1 MTLPRVRWIGQE
13 VPTELRR
20 EAGAIAFD
28 RASWTAPLDP
38 DADLIVLAPEKT
50 EDLLLLP
57 AEAVRA
63 AGVPVLL
70 YGASL
75 AEDEVRL
82 AVNRLGAFRV
92 LGARDRQPGRELRE
106 AVETAAAE
114 KKVRREREH
123 VLADFSRRNRELEKL
138 TEALEKAIVERTG
151 VLEESARDEK
161 EKLGKERQLIRF
173 LSELSV
179 QNSAEDI
186 LRVLRR
192 DLRRFHRVQS
202 LIAGVREAGR
212 PTQFYCS
219 RGDKVLRAEGG
230 EEPASFE
237 NDEKRLR
244 QTLANRFGRPFNK
257 LLFMPLSLRE
267 PSQGFFG
274 VEYSM
279 LGENELAEITQI
291 LRERRRAT
299 GIALERLSLEDRQ
312 RRFAVR
318 WEKTFDGFGDP
329 IAVVDSTL
337 QVLRGNRSFSTALQ
351 RKKCFETFA
360 ARTEPCEGCPVGKD
374 PTSERDLEGTVRVG
388 SRLYRLRSWPVRE
401 PGAPRIS
408 GRVTHY
414 DDITESR
421 ELSLRMLQSEKMSA
435 IGDLAGH
442 IAHELNNPLTGIRS
456 LAQVLKAEWT
466 EKALNDD
473 LSHIENAARR
483 CQNIIRHLLEFTKEG
498 DGQAVPVRLDE
509 IVEIT
514 LPLLKTSLRRHRQ
527 EMLLSAGK
535 ARILAD
541 PHLLQQVVF
550 NLVNNACQAM
560 KDPGRIGI
568 ATKAIEEGGRRW
580 VELRVIDDG
589 PGIPRE
595 IRDRLFEPFVTTK
608 KEGEGTGLGLST
620 SKAIVEKFGGQI
632 RFQSEPG
639 QGTEFIL
646 RFPRKEDE

>member
-1 MTLPRVRWIGQE
+1 MTPRVRWIGQE
-13 VPTELRR
+13 VPTELRSESPGISFVPSSR
-20 EAGAIAFD
+20 TEAFEG
-28 RASWTAPLDP
+28 
-38 DADLIVLAPEKT
+38 DADLIVLAPAAPGDLFSWPT
-50 EDLLLLP
+50 ET
-57 AEAVRA
+57 VRA
-63 AGVPVLL
+63 AGAPVLFYSKNPEETETRL
-70 YGASL
+70 AINRFGASGVL
-75 AEDEVRL
+75 TGP
-82 AVNRLGAFRV
+82 AVDVA
-92 LGARDRQPGRELRE
+92 RELS
-106 AVETAAAE
+106 AAIETALTE
-114 KKVRREREH
+114 RKIREEREH
-123 VLADFSRRNRELEKL
+123 VLSDYSRRNRELEKL
-138 TEALEKAIVERTG
+138 TEALEKAVVERTG
-151 VLEESARDEK
+151 VLEASAREEK

-212 PTQFYCS
+212 STQFFCS
-219 RGDKVLRAEGG
+219 RGDKVLRAEGA
-230 EEPASFE
+230 EEPAIFE
-237 NDEKRLR
+237 NNETGLR

-257 LLFMPLSLRE
+257 LLFMPLALRE
-267 PSQGFFG
+267 PGQGFFG
-274 VEYSM
+274 VEYSL
-279 LGENELAEITQI
+279 LGEGELKEITEI
-291 LRERRRAT
+291 LQERRRAT

-329 IAVVDSTL
+329 IAVVDSSL
-337 QVLRGNRSFSTALQ
+337 QVLRGNRSFSTAL
-351 RKKCFETFA
+351 RKRKCYETFA
-360 ARTEPCEGCPVGKD
+360 GRESPCEGCPVGAD
-374 PTSERDLEGTVRVG
+374 PTSEKDLEGAVRVG
-388 SRLYRLRSWPVRE
+388 GRMYRLRSWPVRE

-435 IGDLAGH
+435 IGELAGH

-466 EKALNDD
+466 EKNLNDD
-473 LSHIENAARR
+473 LGHIENAARR

-509 IVEIT
+509 IVEMT

-535 ARILAD
+535 AKILAD
-541 PHLLQQVVF
+541 PHLMQQVVF

-560 KDPGRIGI
+560 KDPGRIGVL
-568 ATKAIEEGGRRW
+568 TKTVEDGGRRW

-589 PGIPRE
+589 PGIPPE
-595 IRDRLFEPFVTTK
+595 IRERLFEPFVTTK

-620 SKAIVEKFGGQI
+620 SKAIVEKFGGVI
-632 RFQSEPG
+632 RLEKDSG
-639 QGTEFIL
+639 RGTEFVL
-646 RFPRKEDE
+646 RFPRRDE